1 MVLLPVEKTQN
12 QQINP
17 EVDKMG
23 ACVTCGQQ
31 ITNPLCPE
39 RLAEQ
44 MTTWLAESKPE
55 LIKALNNKTDEFL
68 SRSYGDDFCIVTGK
82 KMDVCPYCYTEHI
95 FNWLVSLKVSSELLA
110 EYITYFHFDGGRLG
124 YYRKAEQLGAVY

>member
-1 MVLLPVEKTQN
+1 
-12 QQINP
+12 
-17 EVDKMG
+17 MG

-44 MTTWLAESKPE
+44 MKTWLAETKPE
-55 LIKALNNKTDEFL
+55 LISALDNRTEDFL
-68 SRSYGDDFCIVTGK
+68 DKPSGRDTCIVTGK

-95 FNWLVSLKVSSELLA
+95 FDWLTSLNLNSEL
-110 EYITYFHFDGGRLG
+110 ITQYLTFFHFDEGRLG
-124 YYRKAEQLGAVY
+124 YWQRAEQLGITP